1 MFDRPLRGPENRRID
16 ARLLVD
22 GEHYDEL
29 IARELPQAK
38 VSLWI
43 ATANLKEL
51 RVEAPIGTR
60 ARAKGR
66 FVSVLETLAALVDRG
81 VELRI
86 LHGCPPSRPFR
97 AALAKQPEL
106 VRAKVLR
113 ECPRVHLKLFAID
126 GRLLYLGS
134 ANFTGAGIGARG
146 AGRRNF
152 ELGLLTSD
160 DHALDVAQA
169 RFDSIWSGRECGSCK
184 LRRDCPKPLDLAT
197 RTPAKLRSA
206 RGARARPPAPSE

>member
-1 MFDRPLRGPENRRID
+1 MFERSLCRPENRRID

-22 GEHYDEL
+22 GDHYDQL
-29 IARELPQAK
+29 VARELPAAK

-51 RVEAPIGTR
+51 RVQAPIGTR

-66 FVSVLETLAALVDRG
+66 FVSVLETLASLVDRG

-106 VRAKVLR
+106 ARAGVLR

-134 ANFTGAGIGARG
+134 ANFTGAGIGAR
-146 AGRRNF
+146 AEGRRNF

-160 DHALDVAQA
+160 DHLLDVAQA

-184 LRRDCPKPLDLAT
+184 MRRDCPKPLDLA
-197 RTPAKLRSA
+197 AGKLRT
-206 RGARARPPAPSE
+206 ARAARLRRPSPSE

>member
-1 MFDRPLRGPENRRID
+1 MIDRKERRPENRRID

-22 GEHYDEL
+22 RDHYDEL
-29 IARELPQAK
+29 VTRELPAAK

-66 FVSVLETLAALVDRG
+66 FVSVLDTLATLLDRG

-97 AALAKQPEL
+97 AALARNPEL
-106 VRAKVLR
+106 ARASVLR
-113 ECPRVHLKLFAID
+113 ECPRVHLKLVAID

-134 ANFTGAGIGARG
+134 ANFTGAGLGARG
-146 AGRRNF
+146 EGRRNF

-160 DHALDVAQA
+160 EHLLDATQA

-184 LRRDCPKPLDLAT
+184 LRRECPKPLDLAARKPT
-197 RTPAKLRSA
+197 KLKSVRA
-206 RGARARPPAPSE
+206 ARARHPSPAE

>member
-1 MFDRPLRGPENRRID
+1 MFERSSGRPENRRID

-22 GEHYDEL
+22 GDHYDEL
-29 IARELPQAK
+29 VARELPAAK

-66 FVSVLETLAALVDRG
+66 FVSVLETLGALVDCG

-106 VRAKVLR
+106 VRAKVMR
-113 ECPRVHLKLFAID
+113 ECPRVHLKLVAID

-134 ANFTGAGIGARG
+134 ANFTGAGIGAR
-146 AGRRNF
+146 AEGRRNF
-152 ELGLLTSD
+152 EIGVLTSD
-160 DHALDVAQA
+160 EHLLDVAQA
-169 RFDSIWSGRECGSCK
+169 HFDSIWSGRVCGSCK
-184 LRRDCPKPLDLAT
+184 LRRECPKPLDMA
-197 RTPAKLRSA
+197 PPIKLKSG
-206 RGARARPPAPSE
+206 RGARARRPLPAV